1 MPSLYGEAR
10 EKRGA
15 LRVVVALLA
24 AVLLAGCQA
33 SPTLDRLRGV
43 DAAPDP
49 IFLERRAD
57 VDATHDASYPVEVG
71 ERASELNVT
80 VQLVTRAPALPT
92 LAPPARLSVEI
103 LAPSGAV
110 LHAVTLDAGN
120 PTVEFATRDLGERG
134 AYVVHVWGQGV
145 SETLQGQGYG
155 ASYVLTMEVLHG

>member
-1 MPSLYGEAR
+1 MGEAR
-10 EKRGA
+10 ANLGP
-15 LRVVVALLA
+15 LRVAVALLA

-43 DAAPDP
+43 DVVPDP

-57 VDATHDASYPVEVG
+57 VDAAHDASYPVDVG
-71 ERASELNVT
+71 ERAQELNVT
-80 VQLVTRAPALPT
+80 LRLATRAPALPT
-92 LAPPARLSVEI
+92 LAPPARLSVEV

-110 LHAVTLDAGN
+110 LHADTLDAGN
-120 PTVEFATRDLGERG
+120 PMVEFATRDLAERG